1 MSDAIVTATG
11 VEKRFDDQP
20 VLTGIDLD
28 VRPGEIVLLMGPNG
42 VGKSVFM
49 SCLAGSTAP
58 DAGEIELFDGLTP
71 DRSSAQS
78 SVMLQGTMTDP
89 DLTGRENL
97 QFYEDLHPRGTDEWE
112 ALAERLELGADLDRL
127 VREYS
132 GGMERKVE
140 IASALSADVPL
151 YLLDEPTAELDLA
164 MIQTLHDLLLA
175 RRDEG
180 KAFLVTSHT
189 PLDARIAD
197 RIAFVQNGR
206 VVADG
211 EPETLLDDLPPVVRV
226 RGGVPDED
234 RLLGERAFRRGDEIR
249 GFLPAEADVDA
260 IAASVDGDARV
271 ELDPPSYTDLFN
283 YHTYVGPEVA
293 EGKGT
298 GGRARKPVTN

>member
-20 VLTGIDLD
+20 VLTGIDLE

-42 VGKSVFM
+42 VGQSVFM

-71 DRSSAQS
+71 DRAGAEH

-97 QFYEDLHPRGTDEWE
+97 EFYEDLHPRGTDEWE
-112 ALAERLELGADLDRL
+112 ALAERLEIDADLDRL

-175 RRDEG
+175 RRDAG

-197 RIAFVQNGR
+197 RIAFVRDGR

-211 EPETLLDDLPPVVRV
+211 EPEVLLDELPPVARV
-226 RGGVPDED
+226 RGGVPDES
-234 RLLGERAFRRGDEIR
+234 RLLGERAFRRGDEVR
-249 GFLPAEADVDA
+249 GFLPTEEDVDA
-260 IAASVDGDARV
+260 IAASVDGDASV

-283 YHTYVGPEVA
+283 YHTYVGPEIA

-298 GGRARKPVTN
+298 GGRARNPITN

>member
-20 VLTGIDLD
+20 VLTGIDLEL
-28 VRPGEIVLLMGPNG
+28 RPGEIVLLMGPNG

-49 SCLAGSTAP
+49 SCLASSTAP

-71 DRSSAQS
+71 DRASAES

-97 QFYEDLHPRGTDEWE
+97 QFYEELHPRGTDEWE
-112 ALAERLELGADLDRL
+112 ALAERLEIESDLDRL

-140 IASALSADVPL
+140 IASALAADVPL

-164 MIQTLHDLLLA
+164 TIQTLHDLLLA

-197 RIAFVQNGR
+197 RIAFVRDGR

-211 EPETLLDDLPPVVRV
+211 EPEALLDDLPRVVRV
-226 RGGVPDED
+226 RGGVPDEE
-234 RLLGERAFRRGDEIR
+234 RLLGERAFRRGDEVR
-249 GFLPAEADVDA
+249 GFLPAEEDVDA
-260 IAASVDGDARV
+260 IAASLDGDARV
-271 ELDPPSYTDLFN
+271 EIDPPSYTDLFN
-283 YHTYVGPEVA
+283 YHTYVAPEVS
-293 EGKGT
+293 EGKLS
-298 GGRARKPVTN
+298 GGRAQNPVTN